1 MVMDRHSVILFS
13 IYAFFWLCTL
23 TQPTTPALQSQT
35 ICLIIKQKYV
45 QILITDSALIY
56 LKTNNQC
63 QFLSTPSLSA
73 QERSLFLLSFPYR
86 LNKTQVHIIVSRCL
100 LNSSRAATGMCITSA
115 AAKSGSEKA
124 SSLRLQ
130 VLLSSLVW

>member
-35 ICLIIKQKYV
+35 ICSIIKQKYV
-45 QILITDSALIY
+45 QILITDSALFY

-73 QERSLFLLSFPYR
+73 QERSLFLLLFLYKS
-86 LNKTQVHIIVSRCL
+86 NKTQVNTTDSKCL
-100 LNSSRAATGMCITSA
+100 LNWKRVAIDMYIISVAART
-115 AAKSGSEKA
+115 GSEKVSWSKRQA
-124 SSLRLQ
+124 
-130 VLLSSLVW
+130 LLSSLVW